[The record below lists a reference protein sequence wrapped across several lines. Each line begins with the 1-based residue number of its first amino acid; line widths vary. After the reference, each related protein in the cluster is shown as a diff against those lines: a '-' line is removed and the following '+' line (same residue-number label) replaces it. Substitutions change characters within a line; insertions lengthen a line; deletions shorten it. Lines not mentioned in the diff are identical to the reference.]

1 MPTRFFCISL
11 AYNAYC
17 SLSHLS
23 QLTRFVNV
31 SGTWWTL
38 FFFRCC
44 PKMKCPHSFRGESF
58 VVSLISSFKD
68 YLTIVLKATEV
79 FYSGFGPGLRCG
91 RWWWWRR
98 CLWQRWHRT
107 TGSCQ
112 PPLLDFMSPV
122 LIAGFVHI
130 FYTGSF
136 FGYKSTSI
144 YKVIL
149 IKYSTICLNIFFGF
163 VYFFYCLGS

>member
-1 MPTRFFCISL
+1 MPTRFFL
-11 AYNAYC
+11 
-17 SLSHLS
+17 HLS
-23 QLTRFVNV
+23 CIQRLLFSVTFITINKVCKRFRYLVDLV
-31 SGTWWTL
+31 
-38 FFFRCC
+38 FVRCC

-58 VVSLISSFKD
+58 VVSLISSFKH